1 MSEIIEIDL
10 GGKLEDMD
18 FEKDPYDVVEEM
30 ISLLA
35 KFDSYSGKSV
45 LTILGPKLESWILT
59 KL

>member
-1 MSEIIEIDL
+1 MAEIIEADL
-10 GGKLEDMD
+10 AAKIEDLD
-18 FEKDPYDVVEEM
+18 FEKDPYEVVEEL

-59 KL
+59 KI